1 MPALQGQAAQEA
13 LCPQRRRSIKML
25 IRGSK
30 LLQKSHLSSPPYA
43 DPRPS
48 PSLPITVLCTAD
60 SAFRLTW
67 AAVPKSPTP
76 CKAASHP
83 GPAPLGLGAGLCATP
98 LGLQDRAETGVKS
111 VSDGGEDEDCS
122 PIEIPGTNSP
132 KMLHSSSGALGSTKT
147 QNLGPST
154 QYRPDGG
161 RNVRALEIREA
172 QTLATEEPQR
182 SSATRRRGE
191 AAGSKQGQSEGRRPG
206 FLPTP
211 PAWLAAARP
220 PNSTLCLSL
229 FTINTGVHVT
239 FGFSIANQRGNA
251 PHALRAAP
259 DGDRPICIIGR
270 R

>member
-1 MPALQGQAAQEA
+1 MPLRDRPWLPTAKGKAQTCTWNSRRSHLPARSCSPHSAPRAVRLTHAPGVACVRDSARFTSLPLSACPAPPHPNPGRPARSSSCPTLSTSLSTTMPALQGQAAQEA

-67 AAVPKSPTP
+67 AVVPKSPTP

-122 PIEIPGTNSP
+122 PIELPGTNSP
-132 KMLHSSSGALGSTKT
+132 KMLHSSSGAL
-147 QNLGPST
+147 
-154 QYRPDGG
+154 
-161 RNVRALEIREA
+161 
-172 QTLATEEPQR
+172 
-182 SSATRRRGE
+182 
-191 AAGSKQGQSEGRRPG
+191 
-206 FLPTP
+206 
-211 PAWLAAARP
+211 
-220 PNSTLCLSL
+220 
-229 FTINTGVHVT
+229 
-239 FGFSIANQRGNA
+239 
-251 PHALRAAP
+251 
-259 DGDRPICIIGR
+259 
-270 R
+270 